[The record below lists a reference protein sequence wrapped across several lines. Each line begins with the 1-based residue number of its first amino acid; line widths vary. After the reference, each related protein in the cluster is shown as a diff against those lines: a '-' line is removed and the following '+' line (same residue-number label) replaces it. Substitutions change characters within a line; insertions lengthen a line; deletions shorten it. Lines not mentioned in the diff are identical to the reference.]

1 MGSSCESVE
10 EMVDIHVSSVGVV
23 VALSRDGE
31 APAVDDEWLELD
43 CVEYLHLK

>member
-10 EMVDIHVSSVGVV
+10 EMVDISFVGVV

-43 CVEYLHLK
+43 CVKYLHLK

>member
-10 EMVDIHVSSVGVV
+10 EMVDISSVGVV

-31 APAVDDEWLELD
+31 APAVDEWLELEWR
-43 CVEYLHLK
+43 VRLNIYI

>member
-1 MGSSCESVE
+1 MVGSSCESVE
-10 EMVDIHVSSVGVV
+10 EMVDISSVGVV